1 MPVTKLP
8 QFEWMT
14 ELVTKIEAKLQLD
27 TQLLWFGNDVEVLQP
42 AELRQQ
48 IATKITPMH
57 DLYIN

>member
-48 IATKITPMH
+48 IATKIAKMH
-57 DLYIN
+57 DLYK